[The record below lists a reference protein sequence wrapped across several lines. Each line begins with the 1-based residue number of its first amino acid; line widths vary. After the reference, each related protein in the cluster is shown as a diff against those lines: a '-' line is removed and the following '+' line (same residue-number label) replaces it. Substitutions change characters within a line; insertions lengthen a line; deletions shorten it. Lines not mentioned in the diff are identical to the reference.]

1 MANLSD
7 IKPGA
12 VFTHY
17 KNKDYEIITLAKDEA
32 TEEQVVVYKLLY
44 GDFSVWTRRLKSF
57 CEDVEVGGQTVERFR
72 LKSSLRGTE

>member
-1 MANLSD
+1 MADLSD

-32 TEEQVVVYKLLY
+32 NSEDVVVYRMLY
-44 GDFSVWTRRLKSF
+44 GDYGVWTRRLINF
-57 CEDVEVGGQTVERFR
+57 CETVEVDGSRVERFA
-72 LKSSLRGTE
+72 LRTTGKHK

>member
-1 MANLSD
+1 MAHLSD

-32 TEEQVVVYKLLY
+32 NSEDVVVYRMLY
-44 GDFSVWTRRLKSF
+44 GDHGVWTRRLSSF
-57 CEDVEVGGQTVERFR
+57 CEDVEVDGKMVERFK
-72 LKSSLRGTE
+72 LKASM